1 MYLFQDVSYLSC
13 IELKGSYDQ
22 IIEGLMHHVN
32 QDCGRTFKAKCYEQG
47 TREGSIFMFKRDTY
61 PKGAIGRVSFIW
73 DTCAQEKTRALWIWS
88 EPLIYKQ
95 LADEFQAT
103 FNLKQDDS
111 KISVWDPPVLKK
123 VKLGGTIKT
132 RNDAVGSEQIPCFVS
147 DTMRMTLLKG
157 ILNRLRLTGPMS
169 NNVLNH
175 VLYPASSINSKSS
188 SEENWWP
195 SHLYNFKESTI
206 IQKELWESLGGANR
220 PESYPPNC
228 VIGFHTIDPRL
239 MFPKKRR
246 KALSNS
252 KGF

>member
-1 MYLFQDVSYLSC
+1 
-13 IELKGSYDQ
+13 
-22 IIEGLMHHVN
+22 MHHVN

-73 DTCAQEKTRALWIWS
+73 DTCARETTRALWIWS
-88 EPLIYKQ
+88 EPLIYKK
-95 LADEFQAT
+95 LTDEFQAT

-111 KISVWDPPVLKK
+111 GFSVWEPPVLKK
-123 VKLGGTIKT
+123 AKLGEAVKT
-132 RNDAVGSEQIPCFVS
+132 QKETAASVQIPCFIG
-147 DTMRMTLLKG
+147 DTVKMTLLKG
-157 ILNRLRLTGPMS
+157 ILNRLRLTGPLS
-169 NNVLNH
+169 NNVLNRI
-175 VLYPASSINSKSS
+175 LYPASSINTNS

-195 SHLYNFKESTI
+195 SHLHNFKESTT
-206 IQKELWESLGGANR
+206 IQKELWEYLGGANK
-220 PESYPPNC
+220 PESYPTNC

-252 KGF
+252 KGLKMFKNIIIIITLFIKINL